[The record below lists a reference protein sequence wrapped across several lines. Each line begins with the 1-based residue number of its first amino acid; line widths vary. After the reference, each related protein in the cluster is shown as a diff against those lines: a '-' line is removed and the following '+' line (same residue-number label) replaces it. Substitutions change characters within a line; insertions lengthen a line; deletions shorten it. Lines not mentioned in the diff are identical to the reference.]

1 MKRKLFT
8 HFLALVASVG
18 TMFAESGT
26 CGAQGDNITWTLNDG
41 VLIISGT
48 GETFDYGRQSDSSY
62 KYAPWYNIRS
72 SITSVIISGGV
83 TSIGSYLFHWCYNL
97 TSIIISNTVTSIGH
111 TAFNDCSSLTSITIP
126 NNVTSIG
133 EYAFQGCSSLTSIT
147 IPNGVTSIERFVFN
161 NCTSLTSVTIP
172 NTVTSIGDY
181 AFQAC
186 SSLASIEIPENV
198 SFIGWG
204 AFGGCS
210 SLTSIEI
217 PNSVTGINN
226 YIFSRCSSL
235 TSIKIP
241 ANIPHLGEGAFNNC
255 VGLTEITCNAI
266 NPPTMGKYVFDNVDR
281 SIPLYVPAKSINA
294 YKKATTWWEFQIQA
308 IPGTGATI
316 VWLIDDDS
324 VLETDIDVPYGTIPE
339 YNGTTP
345 TKPAD
350 AQYTYTFSG
359 WTPEI
364 VSVADDA
371 TYTAVFDAT
380 LNKYTVTFVNYD
392 GTELQ
397 SSEAEYGEMPV
408 YTGDTPTKP
417 ADAQYTYTFSGWS
430 SEVVAITGDATYT
443 AVFEATLNKY
453 AATFVNYD
461 GSELQSSE
469 IAYGET
475 PVYTG
480 AIPTKPADAQYTYT
494 FSGWTPEVVAITCD
508 ATYTAQFTSTLN
520 KYAITFVNYDGA
532 ELQSGEVAYGETP
545 VYEGEIPTKPADV
558 QYTYTFSG
566 WTPEVVAVTG
576 EANYTAIFEAT
587 LNKYSIT
594 WLNEDGN
601 PIFEEQVEYGAT
613 PIFSGDIPTKASDA
627 EYSYEFVGW
636 LPKIKPVTGDARYI
650 TYFDRHKLVS
660 NKVYNVHIN
669 GENCSLRISNE
680 LPAGATLKVEA
691 VADECFEFE
700 KWSDNNTEN
709 PRTITVTED
718 SNLTAEFNKMTYT
731 ITGENENE
739 GGEVQIIP

>member
-133 EYAFQGCSSLTSIT
+133 EYAFQGCSNLTSIT

-172 NTVTSIGDY
+172 NTVTSIGQQ
-181 AFQAC
+181 AFA
-186 SSLASIEIPENV
+186 
-198 SFIGWG
+198 
-204 AFGGCS
+204 GCS
-210 SLTSIEI
+210 SLTSIAI
-217 PNSVTGINN
+217 PDNVS
-226 YIFSRCSSL
+226 YIGVGAFGSCSSL
-235 TSIKIP
+235 TSVTIPDNFTYIEQSAFTSSGLTSIEIPEKVTEIK
-241 ANIPHLGEGAFNNC
+241 NYAFYGC
-255 VGLTEITCNAI
+255 YDLTEITCKAI
-266 NPPTMGKYVFDNVDR
+266 NPPTMGDYVFNNVDR

-294 YKKATTWWEFQIQA
+294 YKKAATWREFPIQA

-345 TKPAD
+345 TKAAD
-350 AQYTYTFSG
+350 AQYTYSFSG
-359 WTPEI
+359 WTPEV

-397 SSEAEYGEMPV
+397 SSEAEYGKMPV

-430 SEVVAITGDATYT
+430 PEVVAITGDATYT

-453 AATFVNYD
+453 AATFVNCD

-469 IAYGET
+469 VAYGET

-494 FSGWTPEVVAITCD
+494 FSGWTPEIVAVTGE

-520 KYAITFVNYDGA
+520 KYAIVFVNYDGT
-532 ELQSGEVAYGETP
+532 ELQSSEVNYGETP
-545 VYEGEIPTKPADV
+545 VYIGEIPTKPADV

-576 EANYTAIFEAT
+576 EATYTAAYEST
-587 LNKYSIT
+587 LNKYQIT
-594 WLNEDGN
+594 WLDEEGN
-601 PIFEEQVEYGAT
+601 PILEEQVEYGAT

-627 EYSYEFVGW
+627 EYSYEFIDW

-650 TYFDRHKLVS
+650 TYFDRHKFVS
-660 NKVYNVHIN
+660 DKVYTVNIN
-669 GENCSLRISNE
+669 GENCSLHISNE
-680 LPAGATLKVEA
+680 LPAGTKLQVEA
-691 VADECFEFE
+691 VADECFEFQ
-700 KWSDNNTEN
+700 KWSDNNTDN

-718 SNLTAEFNKMTYT
+718 SNLTAEFNKVMYT